1 MLNREVGISQH
12 GPAAVRGANFTVPLG
27 FTWEG
32 EASYE
37 SKSEELPI

>member
-1 MLNREVGISQH
+1 MLNREVGTSQH
-12 GPAAVRGANFTVPLG
+12 GPAAVRGANFDIPLD
-27 FTWEG
+27 FIWEG